1 MKNKP
6 LILLA
11 IILGLPLASASQDII
26 YRNNGEE
33 IRAVVLE
40 ISPGVVKYLKYD
52 HRQGP
57 VFSIARE
64 QCEKIIYENGR
75 VVTFDKPVKK
85 IKSGKTENRPLP
97 VRKSPLLGWHIGLGA
112 STLYGDIEN
121 NKPLLA
127 SSIGVSV
134 TLPFARNNSLLL
146 QADLLSLGC
155 SFHDMDYLDESDS
168 SRVSITN
175 AVEDLGYIG
184 LMLMNRYFFNSDFNY
199 YIEGGLYGS
208 FLVNA
213 RMQGDVEITDTLGQ
227 VSSGSFNEQLI
238 DIYDVFDFGVAAGL
252 GGRIPLDKRKKW
264 HLTLGMRFYYGLTN
278 IIDTGIPLLNEYRES
293 NIYGLVF
300 LGLDIPTKSP
310 D

>member
-1 MKNKP
+1 MKNK
-6 LILLA
+6 LFLLMA
-11 IILGLPLASASQDII
+11 IILALPLASASQDII
-26 YRNNGEE
+26 YRNDGEE
-33 IRAVVLE
+33 IRAVILD
-40 ISPGVVKYLKYD
+40 ISPGVIKYLKYD

-57 VFSIARE
+57 VFSIART
-64 QCEKIIYENGR
+64 QVQKIVYENGR
-75 VVTFDKPVKK
+75 IVTFDKPVKE
-85 IKSGKTENRPLP
+85 IKPETENSYQPARKPPLF
-97 VRKSPLLGWHIGLGA
+97 GWHIGLGA
-112 STLYGDIEN
+112 SNLYGDIEN

-127 SSIGVSV
+127 SAIGASV
-134 TLPFARNNSLLL
+134 TLPFGRNNSLLL

-184 LMLMNRYFFNSDFNY
+184 LTIMNRYFLNPDFNY
-199 YIEGGLYGS
+199 YVEGGVYGS
-208 FLVNA
+208 FLINA
-213 RMQGDVEITDTLGQ
+213 RMQGDVEVTDTTGQ
-227 VSSGSFNEQLI
+227 LSSGSFNEQLI
-238 DIYDVFDFGVAAGL
+238 EFYNVFDFGIAAGL
-252 GGRIPLDKRKKW
+252 GGRIPLNKTKKW

-278 IIDTGIPLLNEYRES
+278 IIDTGIPRLNEYRES